1 MVCNACGHEN
11 QDGHPFCGMCGTP
24 LPHPPLTTPGAQSTL
39 DFTRVPRDGPTQ
51 SEFAEMARPAE
62 SASGGFSAATPEVP
76 AYVSGAVARQA
87 GSNLTEA
94 LARQDMIPEI
104 SLDEYVSQFHYEP
117 PCEPEEIT
125 MRGDAAPVKPEASI
139 PCSESATFPTE
150 TAAAAVVPPTN
161 NDVQARLGLEPAG
174 PTEAP
179 TDRPHVLA
187 IDEPL
192 TEKPVLQPPKL
203 AGPPFLETSE
213 SPQVAMEADAADG
226 SGGRWRVWFAA
237 AVIAVF
243 GALGTIEWRARVTQT
258 NYGPIE
264 AMEMQRQNMPWSR
277 TADADDNQAAS
288 ADNSREKPQA
298 VDAANGNQ
306 PPSAPYDTSQPDSS
320 ANKLQSSAGQSTA
333 SVKQTLSP
341 DKASAAVLQKPASV
355 TQVPTEE
362 PRSTPSTAQKKGEEA
377 ITRTVLPGEE
387 EMAKA
392 KNARDAAATTA
403 WQWRATVKGNP
414 DTAVQRANLYLQGD
428 GVPHSCEKAMVLLK
442 QAAKKENVRARNRL
456 ASMYAIGICVPRDR
470 VHAYHWL
477 SSALAADPN
486 NHWAQQNQHL
496 IWQQM
501 TPEERIQ
508 AQNER

>member
-1 MVCNACGHEN
+1 MDCNACGHEN

-24 LPHPPLTTPGAQSTL
+24 LPHPPLTTPGAQRTL
-39 DFTRVPRDGPTQ
+39 DFTRVPRDGRKQ

-62 SASGGFSAATPEVP
+62 SARGGVSAATPEVP

-94 LARQDMIPEI
+94 PARQDMITEI
-104 SLDEYVSQFHYEP
+104 SLDEYVRQFHYEP

-139 PCSESATFPTE
+139 PCPESATFSTE

-213 SPQVAMEADAADG
+213 SPQVGMEADAADR

-243 GALGTIEWRARVTQT
+243 AALGAMEWRARVTQT

-264 AMEMQRQNMPWSR
+264 ALEMQLQNMRRSR

-288 ADNSREKPQA
+288 ADNSRGKPQA

-306 PPSAPYDTSQPDSS
+306 PPSAPS
-320 ANKLQSSAGQSTA
+320 ATTA
-333 SVKQTLSP
+333 PVKQTLSP
-341 DKASAAVLQKPASV
+341 DKASAAVLQKPASA

-362 PRSTPSTAQKKGEEA
+362 PKSTPSTTQKKGEEA
-377 ITRTVLPGEE
+377 ITRTVLPGKE

-403 WQWRATVKGNP
+403 RLWKATVKGNP
-414 DTAVQRANLYLQGD
+414 DAPVQLANLYLQGD

-442 QAAKKENVRARNRL
+442 QAAEKENVRARNRL
-456 ASMYAIGICVPRDR
+456 ASMYAIGTCVPRDR